1 MTAGHQLCFIVRTVQ
16 TPAPALSIVDEI
28 SLKSI
33 GISILI
39 SLVMKISSFVYV
51 LQSVAGK
58 KKKKK
63 RIGEKIISVEIKN
76 EI

>member
-16 TPAPALSIVDEI
+16 TPAPALSSVDEI

-51 LQSVAGK
+51 L
-58 KKKKK
+58 
-63 RIGEKIISVEIKN
+63 
-76 EI
+76 